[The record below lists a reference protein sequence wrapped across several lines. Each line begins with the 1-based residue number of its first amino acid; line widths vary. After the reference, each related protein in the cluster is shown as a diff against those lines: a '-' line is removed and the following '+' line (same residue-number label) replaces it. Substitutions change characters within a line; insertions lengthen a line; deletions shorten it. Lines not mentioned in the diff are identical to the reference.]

1 MIVMSVMN
9 MTPVKVLVVVTEY
22 FLVRVRKAIVNVANL
37 CANVSLLLGL
47 ERVELV
53 EMGSLKARNNVSFN
67 V

>member
-1 MIVMSVMN
+1 
-9 MTPVKVLVVVTEY
+9 VLVVVTEN

-37 CANVSLLLGL
+37 CANVSLLMGL